1 MPNSALILVGRI
13 LLAAIFIPA
22 GFGKL
27 TSIAGA
33 AGYFGSLGLPAPT
46 AVVVLVGL
54 LELVGGLLIVVGFQT
69 RIAAIALAV
78 FTVAAAYV
86 GHYGQ
91 GGQDA
96 TLVMM
101 NQAAVMKNLAIAGG
115 FLVLAAFGAGAYSV
129 DGRRS
134 LA

>member
-27 TSIAGA
+27 TAIAGT

-46 AVVVLVGL
+46 AVAVLVGL

-69 RIAAIALAV
+69 RLAAIALAV
-78 FTVAAAYV
+78 FTVAAGFV
-86 GHYGQ
+86 GHFGQ
-91 GGQDA
+91 GGADA

-101 NQAAVMKNLAIAGG
+101 NQAAFMKNLAIAGG
-115 FLVLAAFGAGAYSV
+115 FLVLAAAGAGAYSV
-129 DGRRS
+129 DGRRT